1 MQVVGLRIMW
11 ILWSTSSLCLPLP
24 RSNKEHTILKQ
35 RQRRKP
41 IRNWEQGGGSCSNY
55 GGSPQ
60 KLTFD
65 LEFPDVF

>member
-35 RQRRKP
+35 RQRENQLGIGNRVVVAVP
-41 IRNWEQGGGSCSNY
+41 ITAAAPKS
-55 GGSPQ
+55 
-60 KLTFD
+60 
-65 LEFPDVF
+65 